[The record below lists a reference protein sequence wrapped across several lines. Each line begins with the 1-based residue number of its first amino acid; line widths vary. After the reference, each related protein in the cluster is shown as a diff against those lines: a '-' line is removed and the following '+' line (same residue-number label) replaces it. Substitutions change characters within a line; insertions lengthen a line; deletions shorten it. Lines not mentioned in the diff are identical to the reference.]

1 MYRCAFALRPFMHGS
16 KAATWWSSRAGRLSF
31 EITEVAGKP
40 MSGLMKD
47 VVSVG
52 RRSTA
57 AVDFV
62 ANNPGLTLFHC
73 HMQLHMDFGFM
84 QLLEYTA

>member
-1 MYRCAFALRPFMHGS
+1 
-16 KAATWWSSRAGRLSF
+16 
-31 EITEVAGKP
+31 
-40 MSGLMKD
+40 MSGLTKD

-57 AVDFV
+57 AIDFV

-84 QLLEYTA
+84 QLLDYV